1 MYQDDQIIEQ
11 LGIQDVPEDEQTEII
26 NEAQVR
32 IGEAISEKLTDDQL
46 NEYQAIID
54 GNEAVISAWLEKN
67 IPEYKD
73 EPVYK
78 SFVEGLETDSEK
90 NSPEKLF
97 TNLAWIQLTVP
108 DIQMV
113 VAEAIEAFKQERAV
127 R

>member
-73 EPVYK
+73 EPVYQ
-78 SFVEGLETDSEK
+78 SFVEGLETDPEK

-108 DIQMV
+108 GIQMV

>member
-11 LGIQDVPEDEQTEII
+11 LGIQDVAEDEQTEII

-73 EPVYK
+73 EPVYR
-78 SFVEGLETDSEK
+78 SFVEGLETDPEK